1 MGLVKAAVIV
11 LDCSEPEK
19 LADFYSKIL
28 EGEIRTE
35 HLPDRVEVIAV
46 NRTHLSFRRDL
57 NMTPPTW
64 PRPDSSLQA
73 HLDLLVDEED
83 MDAAERKVVGLGARP
98 LDTKDDTGPHEVR
111 LYADPAGHPFSL
123 RCSLNSGPKTD

>member
-11 LDCSEPEK
+11 LDCADPEK
-19 LADFYSKIL
+19 LADFYADFL

-35 HLPDRVEVIAV
+35 HLPDRVEVIA
-46 NRTHLSFRRDL
+46 NGAMLSFRRDL

-73 HLDLLVDEED
+73 HLDLLVDEGD
-83 MDAAERKVVGLGARP
+83 MDEAERKAVGLGARP
-98 LDTKDDTGPHEVR
+98 LDTKDDTGPREVR
-111 LYADPAGHPFSL
+111 IYSDPSGHPFSL
-123 RCSLNSGPKTD
+123 RCSLQSGPKTD